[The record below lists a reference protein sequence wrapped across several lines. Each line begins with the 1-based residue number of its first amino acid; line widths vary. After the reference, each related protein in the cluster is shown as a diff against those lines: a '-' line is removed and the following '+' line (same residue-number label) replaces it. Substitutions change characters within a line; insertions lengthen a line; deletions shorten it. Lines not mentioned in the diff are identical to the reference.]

1 MTGHSASNSASDV
14 TGARPAL
21 APELIEQFSLRGRIA
36 VITGAAGGIGRQAA
50 ITFAQAGADVVIA
63 DVGVEGLE
71 GTAALVAEARGTA
84 LVVPTDVSDRDAVEA
99 LAAAALD
106 AHGRIDVW
114 ANVAGI
120 IRYAPIT
127 EVTPDDLAAIVGVN
141 QFGTYWGV
149 AAAGRIMAADS
160 VAEGSGKRGGSI
172 INITSA
178 GGDMPAPT
186 LSVYAMT
193 KAAVAHLTRCAAVE
207 FGPSGIRVNAVA
219 PGFTDTPMVQRN
231 WTRPDG
237 SIDEEARNRFM
248 GMRAAQSPLGT
259 TATPEDQSLAMLY
272 LASDASKFVTGQILR
287 PNGGVYMA

>member
-1 MTGHSASNSASDV
+1 MLAS
-14 TGARPAL
+14 
-21 APELIEQFSLRGRIA
+21 ELINQFSLAGRVA

-63 DVGVEGLE
+63 DVGVAGLE
-71 GTAALVAEARGTA
+71 GTAALVAEVGGTA
-84 LVVPTDVSDRDAVEA
+84 LVVPTDVSNRDAVEA
-99 LAAAALD
+99 LAAAALE

-127 EVTPDDLAAIVGVN
+127 EVPPDDLFAIVSVN

-149 AAAGRIMAADS
+149 AAAGRIMAADP
-160 VAEGSGKRGGSI
+160 GKRGGSI

-219 PGFTDTPMVQRN
+219 PGFTDTPMVQGN

-237 SIDEEARNRFM
+237 SVDEEARSFM
-248 GMRAAQSPLGT
+248 MGVRAAQSPLGT
-259 TATPEDQSLAMLY
+259 TATPEDQTLAMLY

>member
-1 MTGHSASNSASDV
+1 MTEPSRAD
-14 TGARPAL
+14 RPAMT
-21 APELIEQFSLRGRIA
+21 PELIEHFTLRGRIA

-63 DVGVEGLE
+63 DVGVVGLE
-71 GTAALVAEARGTA
+71 QTAELVAAVGGSAT
-84 LVVPTDVSDRDAVEA
+84 VVPTDVSDRDAVEA
-99 LAAAALD
+99 LAAAAL
-106 AHGRIDVW
+106 AVAGRIDVW

-120 IRYAPIT
+120 IRYAPIVD
-127 EVTPDDLAAIVGVN
+127 VTPEDLAAIVAVN

-149 AAAGRIMAADS
+149 AAAGRVMG
-160 VAEGSGKRGGSI
+160 EGGSI

-207 FGPSGIRVNAVA
+207 FGPRGIRVNAVA
-219 PGFTDTPMVQRN
+219 PGFTDTPMVQAN

-237 SIDEEARNRFM
+237 SIDEEARARFM

-259 TATPEDQSLAMLY
+259 TATPEDQTLAMLY
-272 LASDASKFVTGQILR
+272 LASDASRFVTGQILR
-287 PNGGVYMA
+287 PNGGVTMA

>member
-1 MTGHSASNSASDV
+1 MSADNDSDSAS
-14 TGARPAL
+14 ARPML
-21 APELIEQFSLRGRIA
+21 APELTQQFSLAGRVAI
-36 VITGAAGGIGRQAA
+36 ITGAAGGIGRQAA

-63 DVGVEGLE
+63 DVGVKGLE
-71 GTAALVAEARGTA
+71 GTAALVAEAGGTA
-84 LVVPTDVSDRDAVEA
+84 LVVPTDVSNRDAVEA

-106 AHGRIDVW
+106 EYGRIDVW

-149 AAAGRIMAADS
+149 AAAGRVMAANPI
-160 VAEGSGKRGGSI
+160 VEGSGRRGGSI

-219 PGFTDTPMVQRN
+219 PGFTDTPMVQGN

-237 SIDEEARNRFM
+237 SVDEEARAYMM
-248 GMRAAQSPLGT
+248 GVRAAQSPLGT
-259 TATPEDQSLAMLY
+259 TATPEDQTLAMLY